1 MNLREIKKRAAKT
14 TVVVKKM
21 TAQWKS
27 QSLAKLDDFRKS
39 SVTHEEQTA
48 GSWMTEYKQLTSL
61 AVAGVMVFT
70 SGLFAYQNVSLGNM
84 EMAENEPVVIK
95 EKTVASVIPTE
106 LVKDPKKAVIEAP
119 KKVNTIIADRRI
131 IKGKQPMILP
141 TLLAEVGKYATVGM
155 DGYTLSVDG
164 REVGFFNSEAEA
176 KNTIASYEKKFTVS
190 ANVIEAYFKET
201 ISTIPVRRE
210 AAFFTGYQTK
220 DQALSLIAK
229 GTDVEKSHLVADGE
243 SFWSISS
250 KYNISVDDL
259 IKANP
264 GVTPERIQAGDK
276 LSLVVAK
283 PLLTFCTVENNTYA
297 EAIPF
302 TTRFK
307 DDSGLYK
314 GTSKVTAK
322 GINGEKEIT
331 AKLVRE
337 NGVPV
342 KRLVLNEKIVSNPRD
357 QLVAKGTKKAPTTAA
372 TGRFG
377 KPYSRG
383 SYSSGFGRRWGRMH
397 EGVDW
402 SMPVGSPIYAAD
414 GGVVEKAGRDG
425 AYGNVVVINHG
436 NGLKTLYAH
445 NSKLLVKPGERVFKG
460 QKIAQS
466 GNTGRTTGPH
476 LHFEVR
482 KNGVPVNP
490 LKYL

>member
-1 MNLREIKKRAAKT
+1 MNLREIKKRTAKT
-14 TVVVKKM
+14 TVAVKKM
-21 TAQWKS
+21 AEKWKG

-39 SVTHEEQTA
+39 SVTREEQSS
-48 GSWMTEYKQLTSL
+48 GSWVTEYKQLTSL
-61 AVAGVMVFT
+61 AMAGVLVFS
-70 SGLFAYQNVSLGNM
+70 SGLFAYHNVSLGSM
-84 EMAENEPVVIK
+84 EVAENDPIVIK
-95 EKTVASVIPTE
+95 DKSTASVIPTE
-106 LVKDPKKAVIEAP
+106 LVKDPKKVVSEAP
-119 KKVNTIIADRRI
+119 KKLDTIIADRSI
-131 IKGKQPMILP
+131 TKGKQPLIAS
-141 TLLAEVGKYATVGM
+141 TLLAQVGMYASVGM

-164 REVGFFNSEAEA
+164 REVGFFANADEA
-176 KNTIASYEKKFTVS
+176 KSTIESYQKKFTVGP
-190 ANVIEAYFKET
+190 NVIESYFKESVT
-201 ISTIPVRRE
+201 TVPVRRD
-210 AAFFTGYQTK
+210 AAFFAGYQSK
-220 DQALSLIAK
+220 DQALNLIAK
-229 GTDVEKSHLVADGE
+229 GTDVEKTHTVADGE
-243 SFWSISS
+243 SFWSIST
-250 KYNISVDDL
+250 KYNISVDNL

-264 GVTPERIQAGDK
+264 NVTPERIRAGDK

-283 PLLTFCTVENNTYA
+283 PLLTFCTVENNTYV

-302 TTRFK
+302 TTRYK

-314 GTSKVTAK
+314 GTSKITNK
-322 GINGEKEIT
+322 GSNGEKEIV

-342 KRLVLNEKIVSNPRD
+342 KRLVLNEKVISNPKE
-357 QLVAKGTKKAPTTAA
+357 QLVAKGIKKAPTTAA
-372 TGRFG
+372 TGKFG

-402 SMPVGSPIYAAD
+402 SMPIGSPIYAAD

-425 AYGNVVVINHG
+425 AYGNVIVISHG

-445 NSKLLVKPGERVFKG
+445 NSKLLVKPGDRVFKG
-460 QKIAQS
+460 QKISLS